1 MMKKFIAPLLSP
13 PIQVTLVIAII
24 FLFGN
29 IIPHGVLQ
37 GLLTA
42 SSLVL
47 TALKLCL
54 PWLVMSF
61 LFLSL
66 SRMQSG
72 VIGFVI
78 TLIVFFIASNFIANL
93 YGFGAAHILKTYP
106 ELCPTRAEEVKKALV
121 PFFQSDLK
129 PLIPTQIG
137 LALGFFLGF
146 MARFMP
152 AKVFTQ
158 SEIIARR
165 FIDIFINKFFVPLL
179 PIFVGGFVA
188 QLHYE
193 GLLDNIFQD
202 YAPLVGL
209 IFGFQILYCFFIL
222 LLATKFNFTA
232 FKKLFKDMIPPY
244 ITGMMTLSGSAAL
257 PQSLKAVK
265 KNIKDPSM
273 ADAFLPPATN
283 VHLLGDGTSVPFLIF
298 ATAIAFGQAIPDTAT
313 LISSALFMAFLRF
326 GIVSIPGGGI
336 FVMIPVM
343 TNSFGF
349 TQEMTGLITAIYI
362 LFDIFNT
369 ANNVLA
375 NGASAVL
382 FCNTWTAF
390 KTKKK

>member
-1 MMKKFIAPLLSP
+1 MMRKIFAPLLSP
-13 PIQVTLVIAII
+13 PIQVTLIIALI

-29 IIPHGVLQ
+29 MLPHTVLQ

-42 SSLVL
+42 SSLIL
-47 TALKLCL
+47 TVLKLCL

-72 VIGFVI
+72 VIGFVL
-78 TLIVFFIASNFIANL
+78 TLILFFIASNFIANL
-93 YGFGAAHILKTYP
+93 YGFGAAQILTTYP
-106 ELCPTRAEEVKKALV
+106 ELCPTRAEDIKKALV
-121 PFFQSDLK
+121 PFFKSDLK

-137 LALGFFLGF
+137 LALGFLLGF

-152 AKVFTQ
+152 ERIFTL
-158 SEIIARR
+158 SEISARR

-179 PIFVGGFVA
+179 PLFVGGFVA

-222 LLATKFNFTA
+222 LLATKFNFGA
-232 FKKLFKDMIPPY
+232 FKKLVKDMIPPY

-265 KNIKDPSM
+265 KHLKDPSM

-298 ATAIAFGQAIPDTAT
+298 ATAIAFNQGLPDTGT
-313 LISSALFMAFLRF
+313 LITSALFMAFLRF

-336 FVMIPVM
+336 YVMIPVL

-375 NGASAVL
+375 NGASAVF

-390 KTKKK
+390 KSKRG